1 MPDWKQEIRHRLANL
16 NLEPAREDEIVEELS
31 QHLEDRYKESL
42 ARGASPEDAHRA
54 ALAELSDGEMLAHD
68 LRRVERQVIHEPVVL
83 GARRINMIA
92 DLWQDFRYAARG
104 LRKHALLS
112 TVVIATLALGIGVS
126 AGVFGFFN
134 AIMLRALVNKDFD
147 SFVRVYSAYTTNP
160 TRPGRPRDT
169 TLEDYL
175 AYRDQVKSLGDLAA
189 WAQFDAPLGQ
199 DDPVEVRV
207 ALVTSNF
214 FTLYNLEQPLM
225 GRLLQPADCSAANPV
240 VVVSESLWRKR
251 LASDP
256 QIIGKAVHFNG
267 QPVTVVGVAPTF
279 AGMLD
284 VNGASAWFPYTLET
298 YLKMGDNLPR
308 PAETPWLFVA
318 GRLNPGFSRQDAAA
332 ELKLLA
338 SQQSRLRPGRTTMVT
353 VTDGSMIQDP
363 YWGDKTL
370 LGLSLVLGALTIL
383 VLIVC
388 VNVTTLLLA
397 RAAARRKEIAVRLAL
412 GASRVRLVRMLL
424 VETYLLAS
432 MASLLGVYFVY
443 HVPGALIRWLR
454 PQPEWQETFP
464 WSLVP
469 DWRVFGYLTLLT
481 VLAGTTAGL
490 TPALQSMKVNL
501 SEMLNGGRSMLGG
514 AARGSRLYSLLIG
527 AQVALSFFLLVFA
540 CVSIR
545 AYQKAST
552 IDPGFE
558 TRQVVWADLI
568 MRSRSDE
575 QRNWGAFHRT
585 LTERLVAL
593 PGAQSVAYSDRH
605 PFRAPEITVQAPS
618 LAPRQV
624 NSVSVSPNYF
634 TTLGIPIVS
643 GRAIRDD
650 DPPCGQTSGNVSRN
664 YGCSVV
670 VSQRLAREFWPGSNP
685 LGQTLRTPQG
695 NSFEVVGVARDI
707 SRTRLGRLDDPMIY
721 RPMNLN
727 GAYPKGYEAYAFV
740 RFSGDGVLLSRA
752 VCTTIRE
759 MAPDLSVSAETIQ
772 SFRDSEIAGL
782 WRIGRIIVFIV
793 ALAVTLAVIGI
804 YGVVAFAVAR
814 RNKEL
819 GIRIALGAGKIDIYR
834 AVLSFSV
841 RPVAVGLLIGLVTT
855 LGTTSTIAQTFR
867 DGMFGEFTMYVQDPI
882 TYTIAAI
889 LLAAAA
895 FAAMLVPAR
904 RATRVDPMSA
914 LREE

>member
-1 MPDWKQEIRHRLANL
+1 MPDWKQEINERLASL
-16 NLEPAREDEIVEELS
+16 NLEPTREAAIVEELA
-31 QHLEDRYKESL
+31 QYLDDHHAELL
-42 ARGASPEDAHRA
+42 AGGATEAEAYQRT
-54 ALAELSDGEMLAHD
+54 LAELSGSELLARE
-68 LRRVERQVIHEPVVL
+68 LRRVERPSNPEPIVL
-83 GARRINMIA
+83 GTNRRTNMIA
-92 DLWQDFRYAARG
+92 DLWQDLRYAVRG

-112 TVVIATLALGIGVS
+112 SVVIATLALGIGVS

-134 AIMLRALVNKDFD
+134 ALMLRAPVDRDFD

-175 AYRDQVKSLGDLAA
+175 AYRDRAMSLRNLAA
-189 WAQFDAPLGQ
+189 WAPFDVPLGQ

-207 ALVTSNF
+207 VLVTSTYF
-214 FTLYNLEQPLM
+214 PLYNLERPLM
-225 GRLLQPADCSAANPV
+225 GRLLEPEDCAAAKPV
-240 VVVSESLWRKR
+240 VVLSERLWRNR
-251 LASDP
+251 FASDP
-256 QIIGKAVHFNG
+256 QIVGKVVHFSG
-267 QPVTVVGVAPTF
+267 QPVTVVGVTPIF
-279 AGMLD
+279 AGVLD

-298 YLKMGDNLPR
+298 YLKLGDNLLR
-308 PAETPWLFVA
+308 PGEATWLFVA
-318 GRLNPGFSRQDAAA
+318 GRLNLGFSRQDAAT
-332 ELKLLA
+332 ELRLLA
-338 SQQSRLRPGRTTMVT
+338 SQQSRLHPGRTTTLT

-363 YWGDKTL
+363 YWRGKTI
-370 LGLSLVLGALTIL
+370 LGLTLVFGALIIL

-388 VNVTTLLLA
+388 VNVNTLLLA
-397 RAAARRKEIAVRLAL
+397 RAAMRRQEIAVRLAL

-424 VETYLLAS
+424 AETYLLAS
-432 MASLLGVYFVY
+432 LAGLLSIYFAY
-443 HVPGALIRWLR
+443 HVPGALTRWLLR
-454 PQPEWQETFP
+454 EGQDIFF
-464 WSLVP
+464 SLAP
-469 DWRVFGYLTLLT
+469 DWRVFGYLTLMT
-481 VLAGTTAGL
+481 AFAGTMAGL
-490 TPALQSMKVNL
+490 TPALQSLKVNL
-501 SEMLNGGRSMLGG
+501 SDSLKGRHSLLGG
-514 AARGSRLYSLLIG
+514 AARGSRLYSLLVG
-527 AQVALSFFLLVFA
+527 AQAALSFFLLVYA
-540 CVSIR
+540 CVSVR

-552 IDPGFE
+552 FDPGFE

-593 PGAQSVAYSDRH
+593 PGAQSIAYSDRH
-605 PFRAPEITVQAPS
+605 PFGAPEITVQAPG

-624 NSVSVSPNYF
+624 NSILVSPNYF

-650 DPPCGQTSGNVSRN
+650 DPPCGQTSGNASGN

-670 VSQRLAREFWPGSNP
+670 VSQQLARVFWPGGNP

-727 GAYPKGYEAYAFV
+727 GAYPKRYEAYAFV
-740 RFSGDGVLLSRA
+740 RFSGDGALLARA

-759 MAPDLSVSAETIQ
+759 MVPDLSVRAETIQ
-772 SFRDSEIAGL
+772 SFRDSEIAEL

-804 YGVVAFAVAR
+804 YGVVAFAVAQ

-819 GIRIALGAGKIDIYR
+819 GIRIALGAGKKDIYR
-834 AVLSFSV
+834 AVLSFSA

-855 LGTTSTIAQTFR
+855 LGTTSTIAQAFR
-867 DGMFGEFTMYVQDPI
+867 DGMFGEFTLYVQDPI
-882 TYTIAAI
+882 TYAIAAI
-889 LLAAAA
+889 LLVAAAL
-895 FAAMLVPAR
+895 AAMLIPAR
-904 RATRVDPMSA
+904 RATRVDPILA